1 MSASDCVVMKEFFE
15 CFATGAIPGC
25 MARMHDD
32 CVLVEGEGLP
42 HSGTFVGGE
51 GFRQLV
57 TKIGQIY
64 SGAML
69 SEVVVYDA
77 GEYVVARMIG
87 TFTSRSN
94 GLTVSQPI
102 TEHYWLTGGKV
113 TRADVYYK
121 DPSAFDALA
130 ADAEVSA

>member
-15 CFATGAIPGC
+15 CFATGDIPGC

-51 GFRQLV
+51 GFLQLV

-77 GEYVVARMIG
+77 GEYVVARMIEDLG
-87 TFTSRSN
+87 YAAVTAVDGQA
-94 GLTVSQPI
+94 GLDL
-102 TEHYWLTGGKV
+102 LTGQ
-113 TRADVYYK
+113 
-121 DPSAFDALA
+121 LA
-130 ADAEVSA
+130 GTD